1 MNDREIKEMNDK
13 NLNGENHG
21 KSKWNI
27 FSVLFLVWFF
37 GSIISLFF
45 VSEEN
50 PHIAVMIFGQYFFV
64 FGLIPLFAKGE
75 GKWISIPFIGVG
87 LACIIIPFLMMNPH
101 LISANINW
109 ETVIPLLIILVF
121 VIVGLCM
128 VIFPILNKKKKE
140 KRCIYHVFAT
150 IVGHETTYGDSGEL
164 YAPIYKYEYNKKTYE
179 VCTEMYSNIGVK
191 EVGTI
196 IDLMIN
202 PDNPKEFLDNSN
214 FSKLLIIMGMLFL
227 IASVPV
233 LIYILSTM
241 EFFL

>member
-1 MNDREIKEMNDK
+1 MNDRELKEMNDK
-13 NLNGENHG
+13 NLNGDNNKKG
-21 KSKWNI
+21 KWNI
-27 FSVLFLVWFF
+27 FSILFLVWFF

-45 VSEEN
+45 VSEKN
-50 PHIAVMIFGQYFFV
+50 PHIAVIIFGQYFFV
-64 FGLIPLFAKGE
+64 FGLIPLFAKGD
-75 GKWISIPFIGVG
+75 GKWISIPFLAIG
-87 LACIIIPFLMMNPH
+87 LACIIIPILKMNPH
-101 LISANINW
+101 LLSVTINW
-109 ETVIPLLIILVF
+109 DAVVPLLIILSF

-128 VIFPILNKKKKE
+128 VIIPILIKKRKE
-140 KRCIYHVFAT
+140 KKCIYHVFAT

-202 PDNPKEFLDNSN
+202 PDNPKEFIDNNN
-214 FSKLLIIMGMLFL
+214 FSKTAIIMGILFL